1 MQGRDYI
8 PCDIAEYHLLDVAE
22 LPPKDK
28 NRALCDMRSFLRE
41 GRYGELD
48 KQLESAL
55 TASFLSRDAE
65 QRYYRGWMDMENTPD
80 LRSVISMG
88 PEGLAQIKAW
98 QHDCPESNHAGW
110 LKRCTGIIVPGGIAA
125 MAGRR
130 RPLLRCGYVQPP
142 VMK

>member
-65 QRYYRGWMDMENTPD
+65 AA
-80 LRSVISMG
+80 LLS
-88 PEGLAQIKAW
+88 
-98 QHDCPESNHAGW
+98 W
-110 LKRCTGIIVPGGIAA
+110 LD
-125 MAGRR
+125 
-130 RPLLRCGYVQPP
+130 GYGKYPRFT
-142 VMK
+142 